1 MKNILILFLLLN
13 SCFVSAQTSMYHS
26 FPDSNAT
33 WNYKLQANCFANGT
47 ADEDYSIVIS
57 GDTLLNN
64 RTYHKLYTPFVA
76 SLSTGT
82 CGGILNGYKGA
93 IREDVIGK
101 KVYIIPSQDTTEQ
114 LLYDFTLQVGDTV
127 KGYTPL
133 FPSQPD
139 TVISMDSILIGSSFR
154 KRWIINTCYNISI
167 IEGIG
172 STYGFFEKSPG
183 CLTDFADFTLNCFQQ
198 NSQTMYPN
206 STTNCQL
213 ITSLKTI
220 PKVEENI
227 SIYPNPSNGSLTID
241 FRTIQI
247 KEIRL
252 INLLGDIIFSQK
264 LGKESKLDIH
274 NLPQGY
280 FFLHMTDPY
289 NQTISKKIVV
299 TN

>member
-1 MKNILILFLLLN
+1 MKIITILFLLLN
-13 SCFVSAQTSMYHS
+13 SWFLSAQTSIYHS
-26 FPDSNAT
+26 FPDSNAV
-33 WNYKLQANCFANGT
+33 WNYKLQANCFANGS
-47 ADEDYSIVIS
+47 ANEDYSIVIA
-57 GDTLLNN
+57 GDTILNN
-64 RTYHKLYTPFVA
+64 TTYNKLYTPFVV
-76 SLSTGT
+76 SFSTGT

-93 IREDVIGK
+93 IRHDLIGK

-127 KGYTPL
+127 TGYTQL
-133 FPSQPD
+133 FPFQPD
-139 TVISMDSILIGSSFR
+139 TVISIDSMLIGSLFR

-183 CLTDFADFTLNCFQQ
+183 CITDFPDFSLNCFQQ

-206 STTNCQL
+206 STSNCQI
-213 ITSLKTI
+213 ITSINTI
-220 PKVEENI
+220 PIVEENI
-227 SIYPNPSNGSLTID
+227 NIYPNPSNGSLTID

-252 INLLGDIIFSQK
+252 INLLGKIIHSQELRKEKSIDIN
-264 LGKESKLDIH
+264 

-280 FFLHMTDPY
+280 FFLIMIDQY